1 MLTAAGNALFDRF
14 ADYERRSLA
23 HEAKAAVGKRST
35 TFDGV
40 VFRLADYHLTLGIDE
55 VTEILGVPQAT
66 PVPGAKPW
74 LLGVVNLRG
83 NLAPLIDLA
92 WFLFNKRTP
101 LTSHTRVLV
110 MPLQNRPIAVLID
123 EVVGQRHFA
132 ESEAEAPATFAATP
146 LAPYIERE
154 FQQGNI
160 TWGQLRI
167 GALVN
172 QPEFMNGAAD

>member
-14 ADYERRSLA
+14 AEYERRSLA
-23 HEAKAAVGKRST
+23 HEAKAEGGERGK

-74 LLGVVNLRG
+74 LLGVANLRG
-83 NLAPLIDLA
+83 NLAPLVDLA
-92 WFLFNKRTP
+92 WFLFNQRTP

-110 MPLQNRPIAVLID
+110 LSLQNRPIAVLID

-132 ESEAEAPATFAATP
+132 DNDAAPPETFSGTP
-146 LAPYIERE
+146 LAPYMERE

-167 GALVN
+167 SALVN